1 MAVTLACAWAS
12 PALAA
17 EPRLP
22 AEPRTMQEPGE
33 HVLVAD
39 AFDEGDLF
47 DLNVGLDYELSERR
61 ASVHRRD
68 AGGATREVASF
79 ERSVSRL
86 TPRLEV
92 GLYRELA
99 MVIRLPLVL
108 SDSRALRSP
117 EGSPGVVPGAPGEA
131 MLRFPFRAAERS
143 GLEHLS
149 VGLDAAPL
157 SAVRGTGPFE
167 LRVGGELR
175 FAVGDPMRACRQDA
189 PEAEVSCAHPGDVDR
204 DGRRDPGEP
213 DARGPVDAGITRGTL
228 GLVLHAAASK
238 RIAALEPFLR
248 SSVLVELPTSS
259 IWDAPTGGA
268 GPARPPVQIDAAL
281 GLAFV
286 PWENRER
293 FSRFTVDGHAE
304 LELRT
309 RGRDFAELFDA
320 LGTSSAPSLRQ
331 AVERSGVR
339 AYATGLELVEE
350 HARIGLGTSVT
361 WQPSRLV
368 KIGAGLRLAWDTPHG
383 ITDEEPCGD
392 DACADSSPT
401 NPAYRE
407 VLHGDAERFSV
418 ESALTVA
425 FGARGVVMF

>member
-1 MAVTLACAWAS
+1 
-12 PALAA
+12 
-17 EPRLP
+17 
-22 AEPRTMQEPGE
+22 MQEPGE

-39 AFDEGDLF
+39 AFDDGDLF
-47 DLNVGLDYELSERR
+47 DLNVGLDYELYGRTAR
-61 ASVHRRD
+61 VHRR
-68 AGGATREVASF
+68 GREVASY
-79 ERSVSRL
+79 EHSVSRL
-86 TPRLEV
+86 VPRIEV

-99 MVIRLPLVL
+99 FVLRLPLVL
-108 SDSRALRSP
+108 SDSRALRPP
-117 EGSPGVVPGAPGEA
+117 EGSPGIVLGAPGEPL
-131 MLRFPFRAAERS
+131 LRLPFRAAERS
-143 GLEHLS
+143 GLEFLA

-175 FAVGDPMRACRQDA
+175 FALGDAMRACRQDA
-189 PEAEVSCAHPGDVDR
+189 PDGEVACAHPGDVDR
-204 DGRRDPGEP
+204 DGRRGPGEP
-213 DARGPVDAGITRGTL
+213 DARGPVEAGITRGTL
-228 GLVLHAAASK
+228 GLELHAAASR
-238 RIAALEPFLR
+238 RIGALEPFLR
-248 SSVLVELPTSS
+248 ASLLVELPTSS
-259 IWDAPTGGA
+259 IWDAPTGGT
-268 GPARPPVQIDAAL
+268 GPAAPPAQIDGAL

-293 FSRFTVDGHAE
+293 FSRFTVDGYTE

-339 AYATGLELVEE
+339 AHATGLEVVEE

-361 WQPSRLV
+361 WQPSLLV
-368 KIGAGLRLAWDTPHG
+368 KIGAGLRLAWDTPHT
-383 ITDEEPCGD
+383 ITDEQPCGD
-392 DACADSSPT
+392 DACAGSAPT